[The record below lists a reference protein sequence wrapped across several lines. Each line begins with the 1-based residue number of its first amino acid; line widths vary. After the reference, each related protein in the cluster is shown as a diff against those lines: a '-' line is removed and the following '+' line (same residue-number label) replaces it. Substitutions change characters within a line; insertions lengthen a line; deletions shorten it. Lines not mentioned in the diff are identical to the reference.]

1 MSSEQRKIMEFL
13 VQYEG
18 EKWNNG
24 KWSPKVSQ
32 IIQHM
37 KNDFNW
43 HDQYTQSVISE
54 MESEGLVALTSKY
67 EMKNTITEMLGEIK

>member
-1 MSSEQRKIMEFL
+1 MSNDQMKIMEF
-13 VQYEG
+13 VFEYER

-24 KWSPKVSQ
+24 KWSPRVSQ

-43 HDQYTQSVISE
+43 HDQYTQSVLSE
-54 MESEGLVALTSKY
+54 MESEGLVDLTSKY